1 MRNEL
6 KEREQR
12 RAQEW
17 NERQGRQGTVDLELG
32 LASTTGPSASKS
44 QKKEKKELAKEFR
57 KSRDGKELNK
67 GADVYLT
74 DVGPSSIP
82 SDPPPRYE

>member
-1 MRNEL
+1 MRNAL

-17 NERQGRQGTVDLELG
+17 MERQGRQGTVDLELG
-32 LASTTGPSASKS
+32 LASTTGPSASKC
-44 QKKEKKELAKEFR
+44 QKKEKKELAKE
-57 KSRDGKELNK
+57 SRRNGDRKELNK
-67 GADVYLT
+67 GGDVYLT